1 MIQKLF
7 FTTSKFKIILAGLF
21 LLLIVPSMNV
31 GFTQTSYLAV
41 EQTEYEIKTSGEDM
55 TFVKI
60 YGEGEDGVEN
70 RKIAIIITLPDGT
83 TDNHRIFST
92 SEGYFELLYPIT
104 KVSQE
109 GQYTVFASFETKILN
124 QVSFEVKKVHPFET
138 IKTPTYV
145 PSSSITPSTVF
156 DKFYSNEFGLT
167 VHYPSN
173 WIIEESENKKLIIF
187 ADVMKVNS
195 NRGAIAEINYDDVLG
210 NVSTKNQI
218 AKKLEEFVIDI
229 TSERLIEGTLNVIER
244 KIIEVGDN
252 TNYYFTT
259 QLQVQSPNDSN
270 KIYKSTQIHN
280 ILISKDKKMI
290 FTTIEILPGD
300 VSKVK
305 SVADKIIESLVLDK
319 VIQKQETIVSS
330 PIITEKKEISII
342 EQTNPIEEKTIQNI
356 PEKKK
361 IETRAIAPE
370 KEESSGAGGGIF
382 LILIIII
389 ISAIIIK
396 LRKKKSKKERKVNF
410 ENQYIKNK
418 PKTTPKH
425 TTNAIPEQSKGSPIT
440 NTARIIQDESIT
452 FAKNI
457 DKVKE
462 VIPKASPIETTPIE
476 TTPIETTPI
485 ETTPIET
492 TPIETT
498 PIETTPIETTPIET
512 ISTNSLCKR
521 KCREFVVK
529 KIQGTG
535 RYESGQVHC
544 QTCDVWLDYKGCHK
558 KDGSPAEEGTIGMRC
573 DCCNVQVRSKPRS
586 RIYKE
591 KLLEKSSKKEEFQAL
606 NQNPC
611 PKCGVTPTAENIES
625 IFGMRVNEGKSIR
638 QSHCRK
644 CRNYHA
650 LLNENKVNRK
660 EISQIDVLNFV
671 NSKNMSNTQ
680 PYISVLNKFVKLANQ
695 FPNESITQIFETR
708 HKIGINSENTTK
720 NQRSI
725 VTNFDEFLKF
735 SNTNETKLNKNK
747 KIDSIKSNE
756 PTIPESKQDKEI
768 KDMTYKMVAEH
779 IHWKTNINKK
789 LKIELIDSYIK
800 HKSMKKVYSEFSMYP
815 KLKIRLHLV
824 TNMRLPSKLKAIES
838 SGGLHSD
845 PTCSI
850 TIALYAADYYGWDG
864 DNNEEDIITLSKSIS
879 KYLQTDH
886 NLNKTF
892 EGRR

>member
-1 MIQKLF
+1 MYFRNK
-7 FTTSKFKIILAGLF
+7 SNFKIILGGLF
-21 LLLIVPSMNV
+21 LIMILPLTVQS
-31 GFTQTSYLAV
+31 FAQTSYLAV
-41 EQTEYEIKTSGEDM
+41 EQPEYEIKTSGEDM
-55 TFVKI
+55 ILVKI
-60 YGEGEDGVEN
+60 YGEGESGVEN
-70 RKIAIIITLPDGT
+70 RKVAIIITLPDGT
-83 TDNHRIFST
+83 KDSHGIFST
-92 SEGYFELLYPIT
+92 SNGYFELLYPIT
-104 KVSQE
+104 KASQE
-109 GQYTVFASFETKILN
+109 GKYSVFASFETKILN
-124 QVSFEVKKVHPFET
+124 QVSFEVKKVHPFENV
-138 IKTPTYV
+138 KTPTYA
-145 PSSSITPSTVF
+145 PSSSITPSSVF
-156 DKFYSNEFGLT
+156 DKFYSDEFGLT
-167 VHYPSN
+167 VYYPSN

-187 ADVMKVNS
+187 ADVLKVNS

-210 NVSTKNQI
+210 NLFIKSQI
-218 AKKLEEFVIDI
+218 AKKLEESVIDI
-229 TSERLIEGTLNVIER
+229 TSERLVEGTLNVIER
-244 KIIEVGDN
+244 EIIEVGDN

-259 QLQVQSPNDSN
+259 QLQVQSPNDFS
-270 KIYKSTQIHN
+270 KIYESTQIHN

-305 SVADKIIESLVLDK
+305 PVADKIIASLVLDK

-330 PIITEKKEISII
+330 PIITEKKETSII

-361 IETRAIAPE
+361 IETGVIVPE
-370 KEESSGAGGGIF
+370 KEESSGVGGGIF
-382 LILIIII
+382 LISILII
-389 ISAIIIK
+389 ISAVIIK

-440 NTARIIQDESIT
+440 NTARIIQDEPIT
-452 FAKNI
+452 FAKNM

-462 VIPKASPIETTPIE
+462 VIPKVSPIETTPIE

-492 TPIETT
+492 IN
-498 PIETTPIETTPIET
+498 I
-512 ISTNSLCKR
+512 NSLCKR

-768 KDMTYKMVAEH
+768 KDMTYKMVAEY